1 VTYASALFLSLTAVA
16 MARRFG
22 VDTRRFEVVA
32 ASREAYRVL
41 IDSTLNDDA
50 KEAAMQ
56 RSAKTFARQF
66 VFISAAALAAIAV
79 PLAIVWVLAAV
90 GLVSLKAVVE
100 ALLSWQVL
108 LSAALLIA
116 ARAWYDRVMLGT
128 H

>member
-66 VFISAAALAAIAV
+66 VFISAASLAAIAV

-108 LSAALLIA
+108 LSAALSIA